1 MSSQTSQ
8 TSPAAPDPDLLDQ
21 TRQQIRGLVSEIE
34 SLSRSDVPP
43 PEFYEGFLNR
53 LVQALAAEGGAVWVL
68 GEGGRLELA
77 YQVNLRLTRL
87 ADRREDQEKHGR
99 LLRKIIT
106 SGEGT
111 LAAPHSGEGDDQ
123 TGNPT
128 DYLLVLGPLRSDQE
142 VQGIV
147 EVFQRPNPRPAVE
160 RGYLRFVQQMC
171 ELAGDYLKTHSLRLF
186 TDRQVMWTQLEQF
199 TRMVHQGLDPRATAY
214 TIANEGRRLI
224 ECDRVTVAIKHGRK
238 SRVEAIS
245 GQETFDRRSN
255 TVALLDKLAS
265 VVVAGGEPVWYSGDT
280 SNMAPQIE
288 EALEAYVDESHTK
301 AMAILPLAKP
311 RDTASDSIDHPQPA
325 EHIGALIIEQITDE
339 AFTQGMTR
347 RIEVVRDHCSAA
359 MSNAIE
365 HQSLFLMPVW
375 RTIGKTRAVVATRN
389 LPKTV
394 TIVGV
399 LVAIV
404 AAMFLVPADFKLHG
418 RGTLEPVVKR
428 NIFAGVEGKVVYIAP
443 NAEQEQMVEAGE
455 ELLRLENPELN
466 VQIQNFL
473 GQFNAAGENIVS
485 LGAQKDQL
493 RNSPPQDRAQY
504 YVQMAKIDGDIA
516 KEQTSRTSLREQL
529 RILDEKQKRLIVRSP
544 MKGQVLTWQVREKLE
559 NRPVEKGQVLL
570 TVADPSQ
577 DWDLE
582 IKMPEDRMGHIMD
595 VINEQGTHAL
605 DVEYIVMTDPGVT
618 RWGKIKEIQNIAEV
632 QGEEGNVVLIR
643 VKIDKNDLVTAPR
656 QGATVTAKIHCG
668 ETNLGYSLFHDL
680 ISWFQSRILFR
691 L

>member
-1 MSSQTSQ
+1 MSSQSSQTSQ
-8 TSPAAPDPDLLDQ
+8 ATVDPDLLDQ

-43 PEFYEGFLNR
+43 AEFYEGFLNR

-77 YQVNLRLTRL
+77 YQINLRLTRL

-111 LAAPHSGEGDDQ
+111 LSAPHSGEGDDQ

-199 TRMVHQGLDPRATAY
+199 TRLVHQGLDPRATAY

-224 ECDRVTVAIKHGRK
+224 ECDRVTVAVKRGRK
-238 SRVEAIS
+238 SKIEAIS

-311 RDTASDSIDHPQPA
+311 RETTSDSIDHPPPA
-325 EHIGALIIEQITDE
+325 EYIGALIIEQITDE
-339 AFTQGMTR
+339 TFTQGMIR

-375 RTIGKTRAVVATRN
+375 RTLGKTRAVVAARN
-389 LPKTV
+389 LPKTL

-404 AAMFLVPADFKLHG
+404 AAMFLVPADFKLHA
-418 RGTLEPVVKR
+418 RGALEPVVKR
-428 NIFAGVEGKVVYIAP
+428 EVFAGVEGKVVYISP
-443 NAEQEQMVEAGE
+443 NAEQEQMVEEGE
-455 ELLRLENPELN
+455 ELLRLENPELA
-466 VQIQNFL
+466 VQIEHVFGEINKTH
-473 GQFNAAGENIVS
+473 GQFNM
-485 LGAQKDQL
+485 LTRQKTQL
-493 RNSPPQDRAQY
+493 KPTTPEHRLQRAQ
-504 YVQMAKIDGDIA
+504 IEGEIA
-516 KEQTSRTSLREQL
+516 KASDALESLTTQLEILQAKQSRLT
-529 RILDEKQKRLIVRSP
+529 IRSP
-544 MKGQVLTWQVREKLE
+544 MKGQILTWQVRDKLE

-570 TVADPSQ
+570 TVADPTQ

-582 IKMPEDRMGHIMD
+582 LKMPEDRMGHIMRA
-595 VINEQGTHAL
+595 IEEQGTQAL

-618 RWGKIKEIQNIAEV
+618 RWGKIKDIQNIAEV
-632 QGEEGNVVLIR
+632 QGEEGNVVLVR
-643 VKIDKNDLVTAPR
+643 VKIDKGDLLTAPR
-656 QGATVTAKIHCG
+656 RGATVTAKIHCG
-668 ETNLGYSLFHDL
+668 KTNLGYSLFHDL
-680 ISWFQSRILFR
+680 ISWFQSRVLFR
-691 L
+691 F

>member
-1 MSSQTSQ
+1 MSSETSQ
-8 TSPAAPDPDLLDQ
+8 SSQATVDPDLLDQ

-34 SLSRSDVPP
+34 SLSRSDVAPA
-43 PEFYEGFLNR
+43 EFYEGFLNR

-199 TRMVHQGLDPRATAY
+199 TRLVHQGLDPRATAY

-224 ECDRVTVAIKHGRK
+224 ECDRVTVAVKQGRK
-238 SRVEAIS
+238 ARVEAIS

-255 TVALLDKLAS
+255 TVALLDKLAG

-288 EALEAYVDESHTK
+288 EAIEAYVDESHTK

-311 RDTASDSIDHPQPA
+311 RDTTGDSIDHPPPA
-325 EHIGALIIEQITDE
+325 EYIGALIIEQITDE
-339 AFTQGMTR
+339 AFTQGMIR
-347 RIEVVRDHCSAA
+347 RIEVVRDHCAAA
-359 MSNAIE
+359 MTNAIE

-389 LPKTV
+389 LPKTLTV
-394 TIVGV
+394 VGV
-399 LVAIV
+399 LVALV

-418 RGTLEPVVKR
+418 RGALEPVVKR
-428 NIFAGVEGKVVYIAP
+428 DIFAGIDGKVVQISP
-443 NAEQEQMVEAGE
+443 DAEQGKDVKEGE
-455 ELLRLENPELN
+455 VLLTLENPELE
-466 VQIQNFL
+466 VQIEHVL
-473 GQFNAAGENIVS
+473 GEINAARGKIRS
-485 LGAQKDQL
+485 FHAQKHQL
-493 RNSPPQDRAQY
+493 RATPSADKAQLA
-504 YVQMAKIDGDIA
+504 VQLAQIEGDI
-516 KEQTSRTSLREQL
+516 KGEEDKWKSLVTQL
-529 RILDEKQKRLIVRSP
+529 RILQEKQERLIVRSP
-544 MKGQVLTWQVREKLE
+544 MTGHILTWQVRDKLE
-559 NRPVEKGQVLL
+559 NRPVQKGQVLL
-570 TVADPSQ
+570 TVADPTQ

-582 IKMPEDRMGHIMD
+582 IKMPEDRMGHILEA
-595 VINEQGTHAL
+595 IEEQGTHAL
-605 DVEYIVMTDPGVT
+605 DVEYIAATDPGVT
-618 RWGKIKEIQNIAEV
+618 RWGKIKSIDNIAEV
-632 QGEEGNVVLIR
+632 HGEEGNVVLVR
-643 VKIDKNDLVTAPR
+643 VKIDKGDLLTAPR
-656 QGATVTAKIHCG
+656 RGATVTAKIHCG
-668 ETNLGYSLFHDL
+668 RTNLGYSLFHDL

-691 L
+691 F

>member
-8 TSPAAPDPDLLDQ
+8 SSQTSVDPDLLDQ

-34 SLSRSDVPP
+34 ALSRSDVAPA
-43 PEFYEGFLNR
+43 EFYEGFLNR
-53 LVQALAAEGGAVWVL
+53 VVQALAAEGGAVWVL

-106 SGEGT
+106 SGEGS
-111 LAAPHSGEGDDQ
+111 LAAPYSGDGDGQ

-128 DYLLVLGPLRSDQE
+128 EYLLVMGPLRSDQD

-186 TDRQVMWTQLEQF
+186 TARQVMWTQLEQF
-199 TRMVHQGLDPRATAY
+199 TRLVHQALDPRATAY

-224 ECDRVTVAIKHGRK
+224 ECDRVSVAVKYGGK
-238 SRVEAIS
+238 SRVESIS

-280 SNMAPQIE
+280 SSMAPQIE
-288 EALEAYVDESHTK
+288 SAVEAYVDESHTK

-311 RDTASDSIDHPQPA
+311 HEKEDSIDHPKPP
-325 EHIGALIIEQITDE
+325 EYIGALIIEQITE
-339 AFTQGMTR
+339 EVFTQGMIR
-347 RIEVVRDHCSAA
+347 RIEVVRDHCSSA
-359 MSNAIE
+359 MSNSIE

-375 RTIGKTRAVVATRN
+375 RTLGKTRAVVAARN
-389 LPKTV
+389 LPKTL
-394 TIVGV
+394 TIAGI
-399 LVAIV
+399 LLAIV
-404 AAMFLVPADFKLHG
+404 AAMFLVPADFELQA
-418 RGTLEPVVKR
+418 RGSLEPVVKR
-428 NIFAGVEGKVVYIAP
+428 DIFAGVGGQVVQIHKQQGDPVAEGEILLTMKDPDLQVQLEKVIGEISTAAANFDSARNKLDQLNERRTIQGDEEIQKVQLEGDLRI
-443 NAEQEQMVEAGE
+443 EQDRLRSLGIQRDI
-455 ELLRLENPELN
+455 LLSKIKRLE
-466 VQIQNFL
+466 
-473 GQFNAAGENIVS
+473 
-485 LGAQKDQL
+485 
-493 RNSPPQDRAQY
+493 
-504 YVQMAKIDGDIA
+504 
-516 KEQTSRTSLREQL
+516 
-529 RILDEKQKRLIVRSP
+529 VRSP
-544 MKGQVLTWQVREKLE
+544 MKGQILTWQVHDKLL

-570 TVADPSQ
+570 TVADPAQ

-582 IKMPEDRMGHIMD
+582 LKLPEDRMGHILRAMQ
-595 VINEQGTHAL
+595 EQGTEAL
-605 DVEYIVMTDPGVT
+605 DVEYIAATDPGVT
-618 RWGKIKEIQNIAEV
+618 RWGKIKSIHNIAEV
-632 QGEEGNVVLIR
+632 HGEEGNVVLVR
-643 VKIDKNDLVTAPR
+643 VKIDKSDLLTEPR
-656 QGATVTAKIHCG
+656 RGATVTAKIHCG
-668 ETNLGYSLFHDL
+668 RTNLGYSLFHDL

>member
-1 MSSQTSQ
+1 V
-8 TSPAAPDPDLLDQ
+8 DPDLLDQ

-34 SLSRSDVPP
+34 ALSRSDVAPA
-43 PEFYEGFLNR
+43 EFYEGFLNR
-53 LVQALAAEGGAVWVL
+53 VVQALAAEGGAVWVL

-106 SGEGT
+106 SGEGS
-111 LAAPHSGEGDDQ
+111 LAAPYSGDGDGQ

-128 DYLLVLGPLRSDQE
+128 EYLLVMGPLRSDQD

-199 TRMVHQGLDPRATAY
+199 TRLVHQALDPRATAY

-224 ECDRVTVAIKHGRK
+224 ECDRVSVAVRHGSK

-245 GQETFDRRSN
+245 GQESFDRRSN

-265 VVVAGGEPVWYSGDT
+265 VVVAGGEAVWYSGDT
-280 SNMAPQIE
+280 SAMAPQVESAI
-288 EALEAYVDESHTK
+288 EAYVDESHTK

-311 RDTASDSIDHPQPA
+311 SEKEDSIDHPKPP
-325 EHIGALIIEQITDE
+325 EYIGALIIEQITDE
-339 AFTQGMTR
+339 AFTQGMIR
-347 RIEVVRDHCSAA
+347 RIEVVRDHCSSA
-359 MSNAIE
+359 MSNSIE

-375 RTIGKTRAVVATRN
+375 RTLGKTRAVVAARN
-389 LPKTV
+389 LPKTL
-394 TIVGV
+394 TIAGI

-404 AAMFLVPADFKLHG
+404 AAMFLVPRDFKLQA
-418 RGTLEPVVKR
+418 RGSLEPVVKR
-428 NIFAGVEGKVVYIAP
+428 DIFAGVGGEVVQIH
-443 NAEQEQMVEAGE
+443 AEQGKSVEEGQI
-455 ELLRLENPELN
+455 LLTMKDPDLEVQLQD
-466 VQIQNFL
+466 VLGQIQTAQGNFRSARNKL
-473 GQFNAAGENIVS
+473 EQLNSNPSNQPDELIQVAQLEGDLRIEQDKLRS
-485 LGAQKDQL
+485 LGIQSQIL
-493 RNSPPQDRAQY
+493 RN
-504 YVQMAKIDGDIA
+504 KI
-516 KEQTSRTSLREQL
+516 E
-529 RILDEKQKRLIVRSP
+529 RLSVRSP
-544 MKGQVLTWQVREKLE
+544 MKGQILTWQVRDKLD

-570 TVADPSQ
+570 TVADPTQ

-582 IKMPEDRMGHIMD
+582 LKLPEDRMGHILRAMQ
-595 VINEQGTHAL
+595 ELGTEAL
-605 DVEYIVMTDPGVT
+605 DVEYIAATDPGVT
-618 RWGKIKEIQNIAEV
+618 RWGKIKSIHNIAEV
-632 QGEEGNVVLIR
+632 HGEEGNVVLVR
-643 VKIDKNDLVTAPR
+643 VKIDKSDLLTEPR
-656 QGATVTAKIHCG
+656 RGATVTAKIHCG
-668 ETNLGYSLFHDL
+668 RTNLGYSLFHDL

>member
-8 TSPAAPDPDLLDQ
+8 SSQTSVDPDLLDQ

-34 SLSRSDVPP
+34 ALSRSDVAPA
-43 PEFYEGFLNR
+43 EFYSGFLNR
-53 LVQALAAEGGAVWVL
+53 VVQALAAEGGAVWVL

-77 YQVNLRLTRL
+77 YQINLQLTRL

-106 SGEGT
+106 SGEGS
-111 LAAPHSGEGDDQ
+111 LAAPYSGDGDGQ

-128 DYLLVLGPLRSDQE
+128 EYLLVMGPLRSDQD

-199 TRMVHQGLDPRATAY
+199 TRLVHQALDPRATAY

-224 ECDRVTVAIKHGRK
+224 ECDRVSVAVRHGSK

-245 GQETFDRRSN
+245 GQESFDRRSN

-265 VVVAGGEPVWYSGDT
+265 VVVAGGEAVWYSGDT
-280 SNMAPQIE
+280 SSMAPQVESAI
-288 EALEAYVDESHTK
+288 EAYVDESHTK
-301 AMAILPLAKP
+301 AMAILPLARPHEKE
-311 RDTASDSIDHPQPA
+311 DSIDHPKPP
-325 EHIGALIIEQITDE
+325 EYIGALIIEQITE
-339 AFTQGMTR
+339 EVFTQGMIR
-347 RIEVVRDHCSAA
+347 RIEVVRDHCSSA
-359 MSNAIE
+359 MSNSIE

-375 RTIGKTRAVVATRN
+375 RTLGKTRAVVAARN
-389 LPKTV
+389 LPKTL
-394 TIVGV
+394 TITGV
-399 LVAIV
+399 VVAIV
-404 AAMFLVPADFKLHG
+404 AAMFLVPRDFKLQA
-418 RGTLEPVVKR
+418 RGALEPVVKR
-428 NIFAGVEGKVVYIAP
+428 DIFAGVSGEVVQIH
-443 NAEQEQMVEAGE
+443 AEQGKSVEEGE
-455 ELLRLENPELN
+455 ILLTMKDPDLAVQLQDVIGQIQTAEGNKRSARNKLNQLYNNPTNQPDELLQLATLEGELRIEEDKLRSLA
-466 VQIQNFL
+466 VQSKILSN
-473 GQFNAAGENIVS
+473 
-485 LGAQKDQL
+485 
-493 RNSPPQDRAQY
+493 
-504 YVQMAKIDGDIA
+504 KID
-516 KEQTSRTSLREQL
+516 
-529 RILDEKQKRLIVRSP
+529 RLTVRSP
-544 MKGQVLTWQVREKLE
+544 MKGQILTWQVRDKLD

-582 IKMPEDRMGHIMD
+582 LKLPEDRMGHILRAMQ
-595 VINEQGTHAL
+595 EQGTAAL
-605 DVEYIVMTDPGVT
+605 DVEYIAATDPGVT
-618 RWGKIKEIQNIAEV
+618 RWGKIKWIHNIAEV
-632 QGEEGNVVLIR
+632 HGEEGNIVLVR
-643 VKIDKNDLVTAPR
+643 VKIDKSDLLTEPR
-656 QGATVTAKIHCG
+656 RGATVTAKIHCG
-668 ETNLGYSLFHDL
+668 RTSLGYSLFHDL

>member
-1 MSSQTSQ
+1 MSSQTTQ

-34 SLSRSDVPP
+34 ALSRSDLPP
-43 PEFYEGFLNR
+43 SEFYEAFLNR
-53 LVQALAAEGGAVWVL
+53 LVQALAAEGGAVWVV

-77 YQVNLRLTRL
+77 YQINLRLTRL

-111 LAAPHSGEGDDQ
+111 LAAPNSGDGDGQ
-123 TGNPT
+123 SGNPT
-128 DYLLVLGPLRSDQE
+128 DYLLVLGPMRSDQE

-199 TRMVHQGLDPRATAY
+199 TRQVHQGLDPRATAY

-224 ECDRVTVAIKHGRK
+224 ECDRVTVAVKRGSK
-238 SRVEAIS
+238 SRIEAIS

-255 TVALLDKLAS
+255 TVSLLDKLAS

-280 SNMAPQIE
+280 SNMAPQVE
-288 EALEAYVDESHTK
+288 EAIEAYVDESHTK
-301 AMAILPLAKP
+301 AMAILPLARPQDKTS
-311 RDTASDSIDHPQPA
+311 DTIDHVPPA
-325 EHIGALIIEQITDE
+325 EYIGALIIEQITDE
-339 AFTQGMTR
+339 AFTQGMIH

-375 RTIGKTRAVVATRN
+375 RTIGKSRAVVATRN
-389 LPKTV
+389 LPKTLTV
-394 TIVGV
+394 VAI

-418 RGTLEPVVKR
+418 RGALEPVVKR
-428 NIFAGVEGKVVYIAP
+428 DVFAGVDGKVVQISP
-443 NAEQEQMVEAGE
+443 NAEQGKDVQEGE
-455 ELLRLENPELN
+455 VLLVLENPELA
-466 VQIQNFL
+466 VQI
-473 GQFNAAGENIVS
+473 ENIFGQLNTARGEINKLKRQKMQINAISDADKLQRAQIEGEIAKADTSLIS
-485 LGAQKDQL
+485 LGAQLQIL
-493 RNSPPQDRAQY
+493 Q
-504 YVQMAKIDGDIA
+504 AKQA
-516 KEQTSRTSLREQL
+516 
-529 RILDEKQKRLIVRSP
+529 RLTVRSP
-544 MKGQVLTWQVREKLE
+544 MNGQILTWQVRDKLE
-559 NRPVEKGQVLL
+559 NRPVQKGQVLL
-570 TVADPSQ
+570 TVADPTQ

-582 IKMPEDRMGHIMD
+582 IKMTEDRMGHIMRA
-595 VINEQGTHAL
+595 IEEQGTHEL
-605 DVEYIVMTDPGVT
+605 DVEYIVATDPGVT
-618 RWGKIKEIQNIAEV
+618 RWGKIREIQSIAEV
-632 QGEEGNVVLIR
+632 AGEEGNIVLIR
-643 VKIDKNDLVTAPR
+643 VKIDKSDLLTAPR
-656 QGATVTAKIHCG
+656 RGGTVTAKIHCG

-680 ISWFQSRILFR
+680 ISWFQSRVLFR
-691 L
+691 F

>member
-8 TSPAAPDPDLLDQ
+8 SSQANVDPDLLDQ

-34 SLSRSDVPP
+34 ALSRSDVAPT
-43 PEFYEGFLNR
+43 EFYEGFLNR
-53 LVQALAAEGGAVWVL
+53 VVQALAAEGGAVWVL

-77 YQVNLRLTRL
+77 YQINLRLTRL

-106 SGEGT
+106 SGEGS
-111 LAAPHSGEGDDQ
+111 LAAPYSGDGDGQ

-128 DYLLVLGPLRSDQE
+128 EYLLVMGPLRSDQD

-199 TRMVHQGLDPRATAY
+199 TRLVHQALDPRATAY

-224 ECDRVTVAIKHGRK
+224 ECDRVSVAVRRGGK

-265 VVVAGGEPVWYSGDT
+265 VVVAGGEAVWYSGDT
-280 SNMAPQIE
+280 STMAPQVESAI
-288 EALEAYVDESHTK
+288 EAYVDESHTK

-311 RDTASDSIDHPQPA
+311 HEKEDSIDHPKPP
-325 EHIGALIIEQITDE
+325 EYIGALIIEQITDE
-339 AFTQGMTR
+339 AFTQGMIR
-347 RIEVVRDHCSAA
+347 RIEVVRDHCSSA
-359 MSNAIE
+359 MSNSIE

-375 RTIGKTRAVVATRN
+375 RTLGKTRAVVAARN
-389 LPKTV
+389 LPKTL
-394 TIVGV
+394 TITGI

-404 AAMFLVPADFKLHG
+404 AAMFLVPRDFKLQA
-418 RGTLEPVVKR
+418 RGALEPVVKR
-428 NIFAGVEGKVVYIAP
+428 DIFAGVSGQVVQIH
-443 NAEQEQMVEAGE
+443 AEQGAKVEEGQV
-455 ELLRLENPELN
+455 LLTMKDPDLAVQLQDVVGQIQTAEVNFRSARSRLDQLYENPSVDRANEDLQKAQIEGELKAEL
-466 VQIQNFL
+466 QKLQ
-473 GQFNAAGENIVS
+473 S
-485 LGAQKDQL
+485 LKTQSAIL
-493 RNSPPQDRAQY
+493 RN
-504 YVQMAKIDGDIA
+504 KI
-516 KEQTSRTSLREQL
+516 E
-529 RILDEKQKRLIVRSP
+529 RLTVRSP
-544 MKGQVLTWQVREKLE
+544 MQGQILTWQVRDKLD

-570 TVADPSQ
+570 TVADTTQ

-582 IKMPEDRMGHIMD
+582 LKLPEDRMGHILRAMQ
-595 VINEQGTHAL
+595 EQGTEAL
-605 DVEYIVMTDPGVT
+605 DVEYIAATDPGVT
-618 RWGKIKEIQNIAEV
+618 RWGKIKSIHNIAEV
-632 QGEEGNVVLIR
+632 HGEEGNIVLVR
-643 VKIDKNDLVTAPR
+643 VKIDRSDLLTDPR
-656 QGATVTAKIHCG
+656 RGATVTAKIHCG
-668 ETNLGYSLFHDL
+668 RTNLGYSLFHDL